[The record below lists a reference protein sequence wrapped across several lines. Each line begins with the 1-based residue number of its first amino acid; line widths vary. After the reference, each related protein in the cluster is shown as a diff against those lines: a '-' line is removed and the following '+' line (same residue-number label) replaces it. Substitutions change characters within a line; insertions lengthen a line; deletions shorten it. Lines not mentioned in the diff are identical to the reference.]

1 MLTPQVVGASSSQTT
16 IPNVEKIVVLMYL
29 DQDMSNHG
37 KKDSDEDE
45 DKASSNDESS
55 NLYY

>member
-16 IPNVEKIVVLMYL
+16 VPNVEKIVVLMDL

-55 NLYY
+55 NLY